1 MAGFF
6 SLEGQLQRLTN
17 VKDVLLS
24 AVGINEGGVK
34 ANTGFAPVDAVLGA
48 AASHPFLTAGL
59 GAVAVNPAGAAA
71 VVKSG
76 AKAIGSEFSKA
87 TLGQKA
93 VAVVSAPIV
102 AGAVVSSPKIR
113 EAALNAPSS
122 LANFGGN
129 VGALVEDPNLQNLKK
144 LASENPLITA
154 GAAAAGLG
162 VLGAGVAGA
171 LSTLSTRQNTQ
182 ALLENSKIANIYTE
196 EAKQLLTTKTE
207 SVAVPVLS
215 SPLAAQP
222 LTTVYPEKRS
232 IMAGTRKKQ
241 KKALP
246 APIFRNIF
254 KPVMIQVN
262 RNG

>member
-6 SLEGQLQRLTN
+6 SLEDQLRRLTN

-24 AVGINEGGVK
+24 AVGIKEGGVK
-34 ANTGFAPVDAVLGA
+34 ANTPFAPVNAVLGA

-59 GAVAVNPAGAAA
+59 GAAVVNPAGAAA

-87 TLGQKA
+87 TLGQKTL
-93 VAVVSAPIV
+93 AVVSAPIV

-113 EAALNAPSS
+113 GAALNAPSS

-129 VGALVEDPNLQNLKK
+129 VGALVEDPNLENLKK
-144 LASENPLITA
+144 LATENPLITA

-162 VLGAGVAGA
+162 VLGVGAAGA
-171 LSTLSTRQNTQ
+171 LSTLATRQNTKAIIESTKQ
-182 ALLENSKIANIYTE
+182 GT
-196 EAKQLLTTKTE
+196 QLLTTKAET
-207 SVAVPVLS
+207 VAAPVLS

-232 IMAGTRKKQ
+232 VMATTRKRPKSTS
-241 KKALP
+241 KAMSSLVL
-246 APIFRNIF
+246 RNIF
-254 KPVMIQVN
+254 KPQLTVIQ